1 MSKQTQSPD
10 FAPEKPRKEKK
21 QGSLLGC
28 ILRRFFLL
36 LFTTIVLLVA
46 ALCLAANLVFNGP
59 SVAARDLLAMT
70 LLEPSA
76 TKWIP
81 GLFLDEQTVATI
93 KNGEQV
99 EADSSDTVTDIS
111 QVVINKDTSVS
122 AEEWANHPDGIRIE
136 EYAGSNFNSYI
147 MIIRDPSKVYL
158 ATSTEKFST
167 SIPGTRIDDQIET
180 EGAIAAVNAGAF
192 YDNGKLSDV
201 VGSVPEGLVVSHGEV
216 KWTTGSPPN
225 GSGFAGF
232 NEDNILVV
240 SKENL
245 TKAQAEELNI
255 RDGCCFG
262 PALIINGE
270 VNQEEYEKKPS
281 RNPRTIIGQRAD
293 GAVIFLCIDGRQP
306 GALGAT
312 FQEAMDIM
320 LEYGAVNACNMDGG
334 SSTIMLYR
342 DQYGLYG
349 EAGQVQTISSYSLLQ
364 ERPRRMP
371 TFWMVAP

>member
-1 MSKQTQSPD
+1 MSKQTQYD
-10 FAPEKPRKEKK
+10 IPEKPKK
-21 QGSLLGC
+21 KKKKGGLLGR
-28 ILRRFFLL
+28 IIRRFFLV
-36 LFTTIVLLVA
+36 LFTTILLLVI
-46 ALCLAANLVFNGP
+46 ALCLAVNLVFKGP
-59 SVAARDLLAMT
+59 SEAARDLLVMT
-70 LLEPSA
+70 FLEPSA

-81 GLFLDEQTVATI
+81 GLFLDEETIATI
-93 KNGEQV
+93 KNGDPV
-99 EADSSDTVTDIS
+99 EADSSDTVTDTS

-158 ATSTEKFST
+158 ATSTEKYST

-180 EGAIAAVNAGAF
+180 EGAIAGVNAGAF
-192 YDNGKLSDV
+192 YDNGSISDV

-225 GSGFAGF
+225 SSGFAGF
-232 NEDNILVV
+232 NEDDILVV

-270 VNQEEYEKKPS
+270 VNQEEYDKKSSPQ
-281 RNPRTIIGQRAD
+281 PRTVIGQRAD

-312 FQEAMDIM
+312 NQEATDIM

>member
-1 MSKQTQSPD
+1 MSKQTQYD
-10 FAPEKPRKEKK
+10 TPEKPRKKK
-21 QGSLLGC
+21 KKGGLLGR
-28 ILRRFFLL
+28 IIRRFFLL
-36 LFTTIVLLVA
+36 VFTTIVLLVV
-46 ALCLAANLVFNGP
+46 ALCLAVNLVFKGP
-59 SVAARDLLAMT
+59 SVAARDLLVMT
-70 LLEPSA
+70 FLEPSA

-81 GLFLDEQTVATI
+81 GLFLDEETVATI

-99 EADSSDTVTDIS
+99 DADSSDTVTDTS

-136 EYAGSNFNSYI
+136 EYAGSTFNSYI

-158 ATSTEKFST
+158 ATSTEKYST

-180 EGAIAAVNAGAF
+180 EGAIAGINAGAF
-192 YDNGKLSDV
+192 LDNGQISDV
-201 VGSVPEGLVVSHGEV
+201 VGSVPEGLVVSHGQV

-225 GSGFAGF
+225 SSGFAGF
-232 NEDNILVV
+232 NEDDILVV
-240 SKENL
+240 SKENM
-245 TKAQAEELNI
+245 TKAQAEELKI

-270 VNQEEYEKKPS
+270 VNQEEYNKNSSKQ
-281 RNPRTIIGQRAD
+281 PRTIIGQRAD

-306 GALGAT
+306 GAAGAT
-312 FQEAMDIM
+312 NQEATDIM

-342 DQYGLYG
+342 DQYGHYG
-349 EAGQVQTISSYSLLQ
+349 ETGQVQTISSYSLLQ

>member
-1 MSKQTQSPD
+1 MSKQTQYD
-10 FAPEKPRKEKK
+10 TPEKPKK
-21 QGSLLGC
+21 KKKKGGLLGR
-28 ILRRFFLL
+28 IIRRFFLV
-36 LFTTIVLLVA
+36 LFTTIVLLVV
-46 ALCLAANLVFNGP
+46 ALCLAVNLVFKGP
-59 SVAARDLLAMT
+59 SEAARDLLVMT
-70 LLEPSA
+70 FLEPSA

-81 GLFLDEQTVATI
+81 GLFLDEETVAAI
-93 KNGEQV
+93 KNGDQV
-99 EADSSDTVTDIS
+99 EADSSDTVTDTS
-111 QVVINKDTSVS
+111 QVVINKDTSVT
-122 AEEWANHPDGIRIE
+122 AEEWANYPDGIRIE

-158 ATSTEKFST
+158 ATSTEKYST

-180 EGAIAAVNAGAF
+180 EGAIAGVNAGAF
-192 YDNGKLSDV
+192 YDNGSISDV

-225 GSGFAGF
+225 SSGFAGF
-232 NEDNILVV
+232 NEDDILVV

-270 VNQEEYEKKPS
+270 VNQEEYDKKS
-281 RNPRTIIGQRAD
+281 SNQPRTVIGQRAD

-312 FQEAMDIM
+312 NQEATDIM

-364 ERPRRMP
+364 ERPRKMP

>member
-1 MSKQTQSPD
+1 MSKQTQYD
-10 FAPEKPRKEKK
+10 TPEKPRKKK
-21 QGSLLGC
+21 KKGSLLGR
-28 ILRRFFLL
+28 IIRRFFLL
-36 LFTTIVLLVA
+36 VFTTIVLLVV
-46 ALCLAANLVFNGP
+46 ALCLAVNLVFKGP
-59 SVAARDLLAMT
+59 SVAARDLLVMT
-70 LLEPSA
+70 FLEPSA

-81 GLFLDEQTVATI
+81 GLFLDEETVAAI

-99 EADSSDTVTDIS
+99 EADSSDTVTDTS

-136 EYAGSNFNSYI
+136 EYAGSTFNSYI

-158 ATSTEKFST
+158 ATSTEKYST

-180 EGAIAAVNAGAF
+180 EGAIAGINAGAF
-192 YDNGKLSDV
+192 LDNGQISDV
-201 VGSVPEGLVVSHGEV
+201 VGSVPEGLVVSHGQV

-225 GSGFAGF
+225 SSGFAGF
-232 NEDNILVV
+232 NEDDILVV
-240 SKENL
+240 SKENM
-245 TKAQAEELNI
+245 TKAQAEELKI

-270 VNQEEYEKKPS
+270 VNQEEYNKNSSKQ
-281 RNPRTIIGQRAD
+281 PRTIIGQRAD

-306 GALGAT
+306 GAAGAT
-312 FQEAMDIM
+312 NQEATDIM

>member
-1 MSKQTQSPD
+1 MSKQTQSP
-10 FAPEKPRKEKK
+10 EKPKK
-21 QGSLLGC
+21 KKKKGSLLGC

-36 LFTTIVLLVA
+36 LFTTIILLVV
-46 ALCLAANLVFNGP
+46 ALCLAVNLVFKGP
-59 SVAARDLLAMT
+59 SVAARDLLVMT
-70 LLEPSA
+70 FLEPSA

-81 GLFLDEQTVATI
+81 GLFLDDEVIASI

-99 EADSSDTVTDIS
+99 ENDSSDTVTDIS
-111 QVVINKDTSVS
+111 QVSINKDTSVS
-122 AEEWANHPDGIRIE
+122 AEEWANHPDGVHIE
-136 EYAGSNFNSYI
+136 EYAGSTFNSYI

-158 ATSTEKFST
+158 ATSTEKYST

-180 EGAIAAVNAGAF
+180 EGAIAGINAGAF
-192 YDNGKLSDV
+192 LDNGQVSDI

-225 GSGFAGF
+225 SSGFAGF
-232 NEDNILVV
+232 NEDDILVV

-270 VNQEEYEKKPS
+270 VNQEEYNKQSSKQ
-281 RNPRTIIGQRAD
+281 PRTIIGQRAD

-306 GALGAT
+306 NALGAT
-312 FQEAMDIM
+312 NQEATDIM

-349 EAGQVQTISSYSLLQ
+349 EAGTVQTISSYSLLQ

>member
-1 MSKQTQSPD
+1 MSKQTQYD
-10 FAPEKPRKEKK
+10 TPEKPRKKK
-21 QGSLLGC
+21 KKGGLLGR
-28 ILRRFFLL
+28 IIRRFFLL
-36 LFTTIVLLVA
+36 VFTTILLLVV
-46 ALCLAANLVFNGP
+46 ALCLAVNLVFKGP
-59 SVAARDLLAMT
+59 SVAARDLLVMT
-70 LLEPSA
+70 FLEPSA

-81 GLFLDEQTVATI
+81 GLFLDEQTIASI
-93 KNGEQV
+93 KNGDQV

-111 QVVINKDTSVS
+111 QVVINNDTSVS

-136 EYAGSNFNSYI
+136 EYAGSTFNSYI

-158 ATSTEKFST
+158 ATSTEKYST

-180 EGAIAAVNAGAF
+180 EGAIAGINAGAF
-192 YDNGKLSDV
+192 LDNGQISDV
-201 VGSVPEGLVVSHGEV
+201 VGSVPEGLVVSHGQV

-225 GSGFAGF
+225 SSGFAGF

-240 SKENL
+240 SKDNM
-245 TKAQAEELNI
+245 TKAQAEELKI

-270 VNQEEYEKKPS
+270 VNQEEYNKNSSKQ
-281 RNPRTIIGQRAD
+281 PRTIIGQRAD

-306 GALGAT
+306 GAAGAT
-312 FQEAMDIM
+312 NQEATDIM

>member
-1 MSKQTQSPD
+1 MSKQTQYD
-10 FAPEKPRKEKK
+10 TPEKPRKKK
-21 QGSLLGC
+21 KKGGLLGR
-28 ILRRFFLL
+28 IIRRFFLL
-36 LFTTIVLLVA
+36 VFTTILLLVV
-46 ALCLAANLVFNGP
+46 ALCLAVNLVFKGP
-59 SVAARDLLAMT
+59 SVAARDLLVMT
-70 LLEPSA
+70 FLEPSA

-81 GLFLDEQTVATI
+81 GLFLDEQTIASI
-93 KNGEQV
+93 KNGDQV

-111 QVVINKDTSVS
+111 QVVINNDTSVS

-136 EYAGSNFNSYI
+136 EYAGSTFNSYI

-158 ATSTEKFST
+158 ATSTEKYST

-180 EGAIAAVNAGAF
+180 EGAIAGINAGAF
-192 YDNGKLSDV
+192 LDNGQISDV

-225 GSGFAGF
+225 SSGFAGF

-240 SKENL
+240 SKDNM
-245 TKAQAEELNI
+245 TKAQAEELKI

-270 VNQEEYEKKPS
+270 VNQEEYNKNSSKQ
-281 RNPRTIIGQRAD
+281 PRTIIGQRAD

-306 GALGAT
+306 GAAGAT
-312 FQEAMDIM
+312 NQEATDIM

>member
-1 MSKQTQSPD
+1 MSKQTQYD
-10 FAPEKPRKEKK
+10 IPEKPKK
-21 QGSLLGC
+21 KKKKGGLLGR
-28 ILRRFFLL
+28 IIRRFFLV
-36 LFTTIVLLVA
+36 LFTTILFLVV
-46 ALCLAANLVFNGP
+46 ALCLAVNLVFKGP
-59 SVAARDLLAMT
+59 SESARDLLVMT
-70 LLEPSA
+70 FLEPSA

-81 GLFLDEQTVATI
+81 GLFLDEETVAAI
-93 KNGEQV
+93 KNGDQV
-99 EADSSDTVTDIS
+99 EADSSDTVTDTS
-111 QVVINKDTSVS
+111 QVVINKDTSVT

-158 ATSTEKFST
+158 ATSTENYST

-180 EGAIAAVNAGAF
+180 EGAIAGINAGAF
-192 YDNGKLSDV
+192 LDNGKVSDI
-201 VGSVPEGLVVSHGEV
+201 VGSVPEGLVVSHGDV

-225 GSGFAGF
+225 SSGFAGF

-270 VNQEEYEKKPS
+270 VNQEEYDKKSSPQ
-281 RNPRTIIGQRAD
+281 PRTVIGQRAD

-306 GALGAT
+306 GAVGAT
-312 FQEAMDIM
+312 NQEATDIM

>member
-1 MSKQTQSPD
+1 MSKQTQYD
-10 FAPEKPRKEKK
+10 TPEEPRKKK
-21 QGSLLGC
+21 KKGGLLGR
-28 ILRRFFLL
+28 IIRRFFLL
-36 LFTTIVLLVA
+36 VFTTILLLVV
-46 ALCLAANLVFNGP
+46 ALCLAVNLVFKGP
-59 SVAARDLLAMT
+59 SVAARDLLVMT
-70 LLEPSA
+70 FLEPSA

-81 GLFLDEQTVATI
+81 GLFLDEQTIASI
-93 KNGEQV
+93 KNGDQV

-111 QVVINKDTSVS
+111 QVVINNDTSVS

-136 EYAGSNFNSYI
+136 EYAGSTFNSYI

-158 ATSTEKFST
+158 ATSTEKYST

-180 EGAIAAVNAGAF
+180 EGAIAGINAGAF
-192 YDNGKLSDV
+192 LDNGQISDV
-201 VGSVPEGLVVSHGEV
+201 VGSVPEGLVVSHGQV

-225 GSGFAGF
+225 SSGFAGF

-240 SKENL
+240 SKDNM
-245 TKAQAEELNI
+245 TKAQAEELKI

-270 VNQEEYEKKPS
+270 VNQEEYNKNSSKQ
-281 RNPRTIIGQRAD
+281 PRTIIGQRAD

-306 GALGAT
+306 GAAGAT
-312 FQEAMDIM
+312 NQEATDIM